1 MHVAAPPDVSCLHS
15 ESEARYRT
23 LFRAVSDSL
32 FVVRQRDGRILD
44 VNEAAVAQ
52 YGYSREEFLEMRNVD
67 VSVEPVKTAEATRQV
82 RNHIP
87 LHYHRRKDG
96 TVFPVEITAKTVQ
109 LNAEALIVFST
120 RDISERQRM
129 EDALRDSEQRFHA
142 FMDTIPAPA
151 WITDEQH
158 RYLYIN
164 KPTMEQMGGRR
175 EDYLGRFA
183 RDVFP
188 IGEQLNSY
196 MEHARRAMQ
205 AGHPL
210 REEADYPLTDGSLRR
225 WVRYIFPIHTADG
238 HRLIG
243 GIAFDISESKR
254 TEDALRTSEEKLR
267 SIFENS
273 SLGIFRSTPQGRFLE
288 ANPATASILGYSSPE
303 EFIREVKDIG
313 SQIYVN
319 PEQRDAIMRMLLEER
334 RQHVTTEIQV
344 RHKSGSILTLRIN
357 MHPVWDENGRPR
369 YLEGFVED
377 MTERVRMEREL
388 RAAKSAAEAAN
399 LAKSEFLATMSHE
412 IRTPMN
418 GILGM
423 VEVAMRQE
431 PSPAVAQSLRLVR
444 QSARALLDI
453 IGDILDFSRIEAG
466 KMERKEQRFLLREL
480 LRPTLDLLAQ
490 TTVDKGLRLSK
501 HIARDVPEALLG
513 DAASLRQVLVN
524 LLGNAIK
531 FTHEGEVALDVDLA
545 EPSAKDNGCVR
556 LRFTISDSGIGIPED
571 KLQTI
576 FEPFGQLDG
585 ASYAGTGLG
594 LSISAKLVALLGGR
608 LEVRSTPGK
617 GSRFSF
623 DAEFNLDKE
632 ARECAHEERGP
643 KIDRPLRILVAED
656 NAISR
661 LVAEELLRNMGHQV
675 LAVIDGRQAVEALS
689 RERFDLVLMDVRM
702 PGLDGLEATR
712 IIRHA
717 PPPGVDPKVPIVAL
731 TAQAMAGD
739 RERLLEAGMNDYLP
753 KPFDPVVLEA
763 VLERVSNADRK
774 KQDCQPPDPAI

>member
-1 MHVAAPPDVSCLHS
+1 MHVVGPPDVSCLHS

-52 YGYSREEFLEMRNVD
+52 YGYSREEFLEMHNVD
-67 VSVEPVKTAEATRQV
+67 VSVEPVMTTEATLSV
-82 RNHIP
+82 RERIP
-87 LHYHRRKDG
+87 LRYHRRKDG
-96 TVFPVEITAKTVQ
+96 TAFPVEITAKTVQ
-109 LNAEALIVFST
+109 LNAETLIVSST

-175 EDYLGRFA
+175 EDYLGRSA
-183 RDVFP
+183 WDVFP
-188 IGEQLNSY
+188 IEEQLNSY

-243 GIAFDISESKR
+243 GVAFDISERKR

-303 EFIREVKDIG
+303 ESIREVKDIG
-313 SQIYVN
+313 SQVYVN

-431 PSPAVAQSLRLVR
+431 PSPAVTQSLRLVR

-490 TTVDKGLRLSK
+490 TAVDKGLRLSK

-545 EPSAKDNGCVR
+545 EPSAKDSGYVR
-556 LRFTISDSGIGIPED
+556 LRFTVSDSGIGIPED

-623 DAEFNLDKE
+623 DAEFSLDKE
-632 ARECAHEERGP
+632 ARECAQEERGP

-675 LAVIDGRQAVEALS
+675 LAVIDGRQAIEALS
-689 RERFDLVLMDVRM
+689 RKRFDLVLMDVRM

-763 VLERVSNADRK
+763 VLERVSRTGRK
-774 KQDCQPPDPAI
+774 KQDCQAPDPAV